1 MSQIFNP
8 GGGTAVAEPEPE
20 ATPVEPGT
28 SGSRTRMYVAG
39 AVVLALLLAAASYFL
54 FFSGGSSDSGQTG
67 AVATPPAV
75 AHPSAK
81 TSAKAAAPAA
91 STFPV
96 AAATASARDPFVPL
110 VVATAS
116 AAATTSSTT
125 APSAGATATGGPSS
139 GASTGVPATG
149 TPKALMV
156 TAVNH
161 SKNTVT
167 SNVDGK
173 LFTAGLGATFDTY
186 FQVIG
191 VQSGA
196 NCAILRYGDVTLNAC
211 QGVQYTLTG

>member
-8 GGGTAVAEPEPE
+8 GGSTAVAEHEPEPV
-20 ATPVEPGT
+20 PVEAGT
-28 SGSRTRMYVAG
+28 SGSRTKMYIAG

-54 FFSGGSSDSGQTG
+54 FFSGGSSDTGATG
-67 AVATPPAV
+67 AVVTPTAV
-75 AHPSAK
+75 AHPS
-81 TSAKAAAPAA
+81 THPSAKAPAPAA
-91 STFPV
+91 SSVPV

-110 VVATAS
+110 VVPSTS
-116 AAATTSSTT
+116 AVATTSGS
-125 APSAGATATGGPSS
+125 AVPSAGATATGAPSA
-139 GASTGVPATG
+139 GSTTGIPSTG
-149 TPKALMV
+149 TPKLLMV

-161 SKNTVT
+161 GKNTVT

-191 VQSGA
+191 IQGGA

-211 QGVQYTLTG
+211 QGVPFTLTG